1 MVIVTGY
8 PHSEV
13 MEKAMKY
20 GPFTVIKKPVM
31 INDVLSVV
39 RSAAWG
45 GNQKMS
51 KGIILTSS
59 SA

>member
-8 PHSEV
+8 PNSEV
-13 MEKAMKY
+13 MEKAMEY

-39 RSAAWG
+39 RSVAWG
-45 GNQKMS
+45 GV
-51 KGIILTSS
+51 IRR
-59 SA
+59 